1 MIDWKAFILKN
12 KNYHL
17 TSKTDRFINY
27 LWDKLLSNYP
37 AACFPS
43 LNLEQIKSYSSVWT
57 FASCDCM
64 LWGCMGKQNK
74 HSCFITP
81 YFHATNNGMLKQ
93 EIELTHPEIPALAH
107 KAHTHVRNS
116 HMQMEKW
123 KPAGQHN
130 LICDIPIISLHL
142 NYIWRK
148 LHLWSSSSLLYDW
161 TPPPSPFNLNNNLIS
176 YRHTITQFT
185 HRHLAAR
192 TLSVRTRKVLHT
204 LEYGTCDSWTSL
216 VIWKRWKCDPVRT
229 VCHSSVLSMIG
240 RVVSF
245 FATQCLVDYICICP
259 LKIAFSTKKRQ
270 IQRDGK
276 YLERNVLHIKYFIFS
291 ASTRGQFFF
300 NNNVVYKYFY

>member
-1 MIDWKAFILKN
+1 MPQIMACWNRKLNWRTQKYLHLHTKPIRTCEIHTCKWRNGSLQVNITWFAIFRSSLSTWITYGE
-12 KNYHL
+12 NY
-17 TSKTDRFINY
+17 
-27 LWDKLLSNYP
+27 
-37 AACFPS
+37 
-43 LNLEQIKSYSSVWT
+43 
-57 FASCDCM
+57 
-64 LWGCMGKQNK
+64 
-74 HSCFITP
+74 
-81 YFHATNNGMLKQ
+81 
-93 EIELTHPEIPALAH
+93 
-107 KAHTHVRNS
+107 
-116 HMQMEKW
+116 
-123 KPAGQHN
+123 
-130 LICDIPIISLHL
+130 ICDQA
-142 NYIWRK
+142 
-148 LHLWSSSSLLYDW
+148 LLFSMIE
-161 TPPPSPFNLNNNLIS
+161 PPPSPFNLNNNLIS

-245 FATQCLVDYICICP
+245 FATQCLVDYICICH

-300 NNNVVYKYFY
+300 SMIMWCISIFIKSAVN